1 MKVTGVPEQE
11 PLTGV
16 TVIVPVIAADVEFVA
31 VNAAM
36 FPLPLVPT
44 PIVVFELD
52 QL

>member
-1 MKVTGVPEQE
+1 MAT
-11 PLTGV
+11 
-16 TVIVPVIAADVEFVA
+16 DVEFVA

-36 FPLPLVPT
+36 FPLPLAPK